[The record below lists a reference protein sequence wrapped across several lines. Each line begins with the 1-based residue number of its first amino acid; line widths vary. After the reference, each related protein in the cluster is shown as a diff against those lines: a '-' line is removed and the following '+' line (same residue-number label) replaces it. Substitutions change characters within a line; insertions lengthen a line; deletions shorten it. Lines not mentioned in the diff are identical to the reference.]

1 MEFITKS
8 LAGLA
13 ETSGVAFFMADPLA
27 LVMVGVACLL
37 LYLAIV
43 KQFEPLLL
51 LPIAFGMLL
60 TNLLGSKS
68 KAVEVIETKT
78 AETYVD
84 TGVKVLIAVVIG
96 ALLLTL
102 LYALFE
108 DTIMPSVVTK
118 VQGLFN
124 YAG

>member
-1 MEFITKS
+1 MFKKIKDKVMFIK
-8 LAGLA
+8 A
-13 ETSGVAFFMADPLA
+13 
-27 LVMVGVACLL
+27 
-37 LYLAIV
+37 
-43 KQFEPLLL
+43 
-51 LPIAFGMLL
+51 
-60 TNLLGSKS
+60 

-118 VQGLFN
+118 VQELFN
-124 YAG
+124 YGG

>member
-1 MEFITKS
+1 MFKKIKDKVMS
-8 LAGLA
+8 LK
-13 ETSGVAFFMADPLA
+13 T
-27 LVMVGVACLL
+27 
-37 LYLAIV
+37 
-43 KQFEPLLL
+43 
-51 LPIAFGMLL
+51 
-60 TNLLGSKS
+60 

>member
-1 MEFITKS
+1 MFKKIKDKVMS
-8 LAGLA
+8 LKA
-13 ETSGVAFFMADPLA
+13 
-27 LVMVGVACLL
+27 
-37 LYLAIV
+37 
-43 KQFEPLLL
+43 
-51 LPIAFGMLL
+51 
-60 TNLLGSKS
+60 

-118 VQGLFN
+118 VQELFN

>member
-1 MEFITKS
+1 MFKKIK
-8 LAGLA
+8 
-13 ETSGVAFFMADPLA
+13 DK
-27 LVMVGVACLL
+27 VMSIKA
-37 LYLAIV
+37 
-43 KQFEPLLL
+43 
-51 LPIAFGMLL
+51 
-60 TNLLGSKS
+60 

-84 TGVKVLIAVVIG
+84 TGVKVLIAVVVG

-118 VQGLFN
+118 VQALFN

>member
-1 MEFITKS
+1 MFKKIKDKVIS
-8 LAGLA
+8 
-13 ETSGVAFFMADPLA
+13 
-27 LVMVGVACLL
+27 
-37 LYLAIV
+37 I
-43 KQFEPLLL
+43 
-51 LPIAFGMLL
+51 
-60 TNLLGSKS
+60 KS

>member
-1 MEFITKS
+1 MFKRIK
-8 LAGLA
+8 
-13 ETSGVAFFMADPLA
+13 DK
-27 LVMVGVACLL
+27 VMSIKA
-37 LYLAIV
+37 
-43 KQFEPLLL
+43 
-51 LPIAFGMLL
+51 
-60 TNLLGSKS
+60 

-84 TGVKVLIAVVIG
+84 TGVKVLIAVVVG